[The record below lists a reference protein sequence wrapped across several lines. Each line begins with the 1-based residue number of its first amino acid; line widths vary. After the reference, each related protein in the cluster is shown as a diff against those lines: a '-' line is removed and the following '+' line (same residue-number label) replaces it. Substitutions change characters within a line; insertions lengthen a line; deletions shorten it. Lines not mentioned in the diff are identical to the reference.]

1 MRSARRLALSLALVA
16 IAAICMSG
24 TAFAASPGLVIS
36 QVYGGGGNTGATY
49 LNDYVEL
56 FNRGTVDVPLSGLS
70 LQYASATGTGAF
82 GANANALTPLAG
94 TLAAGHYI
102 LVREA
107 SGGTA
112 GAPVDGFDIDDST
125 PINMSGTAGK
135 VALVSSATS
144 LGCNGGSIIC
154 SSAQLAQIIDLVG
167 YGTGAN
173 GANFF
178 EGSAPAPTLS
188 NTLAGFRA
196 AEGCTDTDQNST
208 DFSAATPAPRNG
220 ASPLHSCAPGDAAPS
235 VVSTAPTNTQTDVPV
250 NSDVTIAFSEDV
262 SVSGTWFSIV
272 CPTSGTHTGTV
283 TALRTDTY
291 TINPDTAFAPGET
304 CSVTVFADGVSDTD
318 AIDPPDHMAADRT
331 FSFTAPARTTFIHDV
346 QGTTDTSPKVGE
358 TVTVEGVVVGD
369 FQAAGQFSG
378 FYVQEEDADADTDP
392 ATSEGIFVF
401 SS

>member
-82 GANANALTPLAG
+82 GANATALTPLTG

-102 LVREA
+102 LVARGI
-107 SGGTA
+107 GGTA
-112 GAPVDGFDIDDST
+112 GAPLDGVDIDDPT

-135 VALVSSATS
+135 VALVSSTTS
-144 LGCNGGSIIC
+144 LGCNGGSITC

-167 YGTGAN
+167 YGTGTS

-178 EGSAPAPTLS
+178 EGTAPAPTLS
-188 NTLAGFRA
+188 NTLAAFRA
-196 AEGCTDTDQNST
+196 GEGCTDTDQNAA
-208 DFSAATPAPRNG
+208 DFAAALPAPRNS
-220 ASPLHSCAPGDAAPS
+220 ATAPHSCAPGD
-235 VVSTAPTNTQTDVPV
+235 TARASSHRPTNTQTDVPV

-262 SVSGTWFSIV
+262 TVSGRGSRS
-272 CPTSGTHTGTV
+272 C
-283 TALRTDTY
+283 ARR
-291 TINPDTAFAPGET
+291 A
-304 CSVTVFADGVSDTD
+304 
-318 AIDPPDHMAADRT
+318 
-331 FSFTAPARTTFIHDV
+331 ARTRA
-346 QGTTDTSPKVGE
+346 P
-358 TVTVEGVVVGD
+358 
-369 FQAAGQFSG
+369 
-378 FYVQEEDADADTDP
+378 
-392 ATSEGIFVF
+392 
-401 SS
+401 